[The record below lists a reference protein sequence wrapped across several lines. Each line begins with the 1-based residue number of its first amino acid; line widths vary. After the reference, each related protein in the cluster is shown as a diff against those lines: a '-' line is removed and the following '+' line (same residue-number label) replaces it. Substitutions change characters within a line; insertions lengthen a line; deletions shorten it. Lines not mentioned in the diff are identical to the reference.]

1 MATAASI
8 PPFDHGRNG
17 AASGQHGEL
26 VNEGLGARDLPRPE
40 CAAPSR
46 PGAPIKRADV
56 GVGTRTVLCAIPE
69 KRHAGGPSV
78 SGNTIRDSAP
88 SSIPPAEVL
97 ALAERQRAAGRITE
111 AEALCRQVLAA
122 HPDEPNAFH
131 LLGLIAYQSGALGE
145 AIERITRAVALAPG
159 VPLFRVN
166 LGEMCRLAGRTDE
179 AIAHARHALELKSAN
194 PGALNNLG
202 IALYERQ
209 NYQEALDCHERAL
222 ALAPDFALAHSNR
235 GNALHAL
242 RRYGE
247 AEAAY
252 RRALALEAGMVQVWN
267 NLGTTLRELGRPQ
280 EAAEA
285 YRTALAHAPDHPGLL
300 DNLALAL
307 KDLERPAEAADLL
320 ARALA
325 IDDRDSKLHL
335 HLGAVLI
342 DQGKPEAAIAALKR
356 ALALDPASFE
366 ANNLMG
372 RLAFERGAFDE
383 ALAYYDRELALTP
396 DSSDTLANRGSVL
409 KELKRFAA
417 AAASFERALTIEP
430 QHAAAW
436 GGLADCALR
445 TCDWARTAAIAGK
458 LATHIAERGSYI
470 EPFMM
475 LACSDDPSLQLAC
488 ARNHVRAKFP
498 AAPKPLWNRA
508 IRRHP
513 KIRLA
518 YLSAG
523 FHRHPVAHLT
533 SELFELH
540 DRTRFEVLAISCGP
554 DDGSDERARL
564 KRAFDQFH
572 DVRALTD
579 RDAAAL
585 IHDLEVDILIDR
597 TGHQKDARL
606 GILARRAAPIQVSYL
621 GFAGTMGADFIDYII
636 ADPVVLPF
644 HQQPFIAENIVHLPD
659 CYQVNDSGRR
669 IATRTPA
676 RHELGLPEQGFVF
689 CCFNNNYKITAPVFD
704 VWMRLLGATEGSVL
718 WLLQD
723 NDTAESN
730 LRQEAA
736 ARGIDPGRLVFAT
749 RQPLPDH
756 LARHRTADLF
766 LDTSPFN
773 AHTTGSDALWAGLPL
788 VTCAGA
794 TFAGRVGASLLTAIG
809 LPELVTHSLDD
820 YEALALRLATDPP
833 LLVELRERLA
843 QNQRRF
849 PLFDTSRY
857 RRQIEAAYST
867 MWEIWQRGERPRSFS
882 IDPR

>member
-1 MATAASI
+1 M
-8 PPFDHGRNG
+8 
-17 AASGQHGEL
+17 
-26 VNEGLGARDLPRPE
+26 
-40 CAAPSR
+40 
-46 PGAPIKRADV
+46 
-56 GVGTRTVLCAIPE
+56 
-69 KRHAGGPSV
+69 AGGPSV

-88 SSIPPAEVL
+88 SSIPSADAL
-97 ALAERQRAAGRITE
+97 ALAERLRAAGQLTE
-111 AEALCRQVLAA
+111 VEALCRQVLAA
-122 HPDEPNAFH
+122 QPDEPEAFH
-131 LLGLIAYQSGALGE
+131 LLGLIAYQSGRLGE
-145 AIERITRAVALAPG
+145 AIDRITRAVALAPG

-179 AIAHARHALELKSAN
+179 AIAHARRALELKAAN

-202 IALYERQ
+202 IALYEKQ
-209 NYQEALDCHERAL
+209 EYQEALGCHERAL

-252 RRALALEAGMVQVWN
+252 RRALALAADLLQAWN
-267 NLGTTLRELGRPQ
+267 NLGTTLRELGRPA

-285 YRTALAHAPDHPGLL
+285 YRTALAQAPDDPALL

-307 KDLERPAEAADLL
+307 QDLERPAEAAVLL

-325 IDDRDSKLHL
+325 VGDRDPKLHL

-342 DQGKPEAAIAALKR
+342 DQGKPEAATAALAR
-356 ALALDPASFE
+356 ALALDPASRE
-366 ANNLMG
+366 AINLMG
-372 RLAFERGAFDE
+372 RVAFERGAFDE
-383 ALAYYDRELALTP
+383 ALAYYDRELELTP
-396 DSSDTLANRGSVL
+396 CSPEALANRGNVL
-409 KELKRFAA
+409 RELNRFTQAA
-417 AAASFERALTIEP
+417 ESFEQALTIAP
-430 QHAAAW
+430 HHAAAL
-436 GGLADCALR
+436 GGAADCALR
-445 TCDWARTAAIAGK
+445 TCDWARTGAIAGK

-470 EPFMM
+470 EPFTL
-475 LACSDDPSLQLAC
+475 LACSDDPALQLAC
-488 ARNHVRAKFP
+488 ARNYVRGKFP
-498 AAPKPLWNRA
+498 VAPKPLWDGA
-508 IRRHP
+508 VRRHS

-540 DRTRFEVLAISCGP
+540 DRARFEVLAISCGP
-554 DDGSDERARL
+554 DDGSEERARL
-564 KRAFDQFH
+564 ERAFDQFH

-579 RDAAAL
+579 RAAAAL

-606 GILARRAAPIQVSYL
+606 GILARRAAPIQVNYL

-644 HQQPFIAENIVHLPD
+644 HQQPFISEKIVHLPD
-659 CYQVNDSGRR
+659 CYQVNDSGRP

-689 CCFNNNYKITAPVFD
+689 CCFNNNYKITARVFD
-704 VWMRLLGATEGSVL
+704 VWMRLLRATKGSVL

-723 NDTAESN
+723 NDTAQSN
-730 LRQEAA
+730 LRREAA
-736 ARGIDPGRLVFAT
+736 ARGIDPARLVFAA

-756 LARHRTADLF
+756 LARHRAADLF
-766 LDTSPFN
+766 LDTLPFN

-820 YEALALRLATDPP
+820 YEALALRLAADRPR
-833 LLVELRERLA
+833 LAGLRERLA
-843 QNQRRF
+843 QNKLRF